1 MFCNSW
7 IELFSFEKRIKRAFK
22 KLRKSIPEAL
32 KNDSATVILT
42 VLSEERETGHC
53 DQHGT
58 Y

>member
-1 MFCNSW
+1 MY
-7 IELFSFEKRIKRAFK
+7 SFYYEPFPNGKGFNGHSK
-22 KLRKSIPEAL
+22 KLRKSIPEAS
-32 KNDSATVILT
+32 KNDSATIILT